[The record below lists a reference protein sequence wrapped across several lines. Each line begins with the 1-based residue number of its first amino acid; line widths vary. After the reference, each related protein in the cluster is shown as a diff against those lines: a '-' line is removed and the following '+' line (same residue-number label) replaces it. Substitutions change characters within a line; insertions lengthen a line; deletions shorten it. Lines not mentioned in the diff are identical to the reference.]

1 MKPTSKKQP
10 TLNLHFTKLK
20 MVKKLSLSNIDKLKD
35 FVDKSGRLPDDITKK
50 SICKDFV
57 QLLGSNVSAPQKNQV
72 MFSVMQVYMA
82 MTIQEKLSL
91 RGTIC
96 KICIL

>member
-1 MKPTSKKQP
+1 
-10 TLNLHFTKLK
+10 
-20 MVKKLSLSNIDKLKD
+20 MVKKLSFSNIDKLKD
-35 FVDKSGRLPDDITKK
+35 FVDKGGRLPDDITKK

-72 MFSVMQVYMA
+72 ILGVMQVYMTMA
-82 MTIQEKLSL
+82 IQETLSL

-96 KICIL
+96 KFAYCELCAFCRP

>member
-1 MKPTSKKQP
+1 
-10 TLNLHFTKLK
+10 
-20 MVKKLSLSNIDKLKD
+20 MVKKLSFSNIDKLKY

-72 MFSVMQVYMA
+72 MLGVMQVYMA
-82 MTIQEKLSL
+82 MTIQKHFRFPSAELFAYCEL
-91 RGTIC
+91 CAFCRH
-96 KICIL
+96 

>member
-1 MKPTSKKQP
+1 
-10 TLNLHFTKLK
+10 
-20 MVKKLSLSNIDKLKD
+20 MVKKLSFSNIDKLKD
-35 FVDKSGRLPDDITKK
+35 FVDKSGHLPDAVTKK

-72 MFSVMQVYMA
+72 ILGVMQVYMTMA
-82 MTIQEKLSL
+82 IQETLSL

-96 KICIL
+96 KFAYCELCAFCRP

>member
-1 MKPTSKKQP
+1 
-10 TLNLHFTKLK
+10 
-20 MVKKLSLSNIDKLKD
+20 MVKKLSFSNIDKLKD

-50 SICKDFV
+50 SICKDVV

-72 MFSVMQVYMA
+72 MFGVMQVYMA
-82 MTIQEKLSL
+82 MTIQETLSL

-96 KICIL
+96 KFAYCELCAFCRPWFS